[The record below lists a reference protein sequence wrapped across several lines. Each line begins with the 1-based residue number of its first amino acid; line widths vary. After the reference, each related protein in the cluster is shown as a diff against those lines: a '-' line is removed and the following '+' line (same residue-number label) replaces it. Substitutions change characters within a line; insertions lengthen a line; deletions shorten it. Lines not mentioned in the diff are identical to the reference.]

1 VELREIYRWV
11 AAGVLGHMS
20 VGEQLLSELREKPKL
35 RREIA
40 SEIAAEILTP
50 ELRVEGLKP
59 ILHEVATKSDLNE
72 LERRMKAEIEGLE
85 ERIGGLEERIGKLEE
100 RVGKLEERVGKLEE
114 RVGKLE
120 ERVGKLEER
129 VGKLEESVGKL
140 EERIGGLEERVGG
153 VEGRLREVERGQ
165 LKIAEAISELRGMF
179 VQLNKRMDDLYGVVK
194 ASILGWVS
202 IAGVLLLR
210 YAVEALLKA
219 LS

>member
-1 VELREIYRWV
+1 
-11 AAGVLGHMS
+11 MS

-50 ELRVEGLKP
+50 ELRVEILKA
-59 ILHEVATKSDLNE
+59 ILHEVAAKSDLNE

-85 ERIGGLEERIGKLEE
+85 ERIGGLEERI
-100 RVGKLEERVGKLEE
+100 GKLEERVGKLEE